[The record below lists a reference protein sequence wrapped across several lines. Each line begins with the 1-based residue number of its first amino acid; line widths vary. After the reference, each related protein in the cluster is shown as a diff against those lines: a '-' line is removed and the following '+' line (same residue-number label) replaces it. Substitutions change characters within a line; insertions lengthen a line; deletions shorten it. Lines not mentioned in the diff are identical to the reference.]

1 MDQDKVIE
9 LGLVAPEIANMVQE
23 FDRLQELSE
32 NENVKSWLKLM
43 AEGWLTVLDNEVDP
57 RMTPYTEGGEG
68 ATIHSSD
75 IEGVGS
81 LATVEIL
88 GAPTS
93 VWYTNSFA
101 HRMRFLRTGMLA
113 IAHLGSV
120 SAIGVRLDVEE
131 IGISVTN
138 G

>member
-1 MDQDKVIE
+1 MDQDKLIE
-9 LGLVAPEIANMVQE
+9 LGLLSPEIANMVKE
-23 FDRLQELSE
+23 LKRLEELTV
-32 NENVKSWLKLM
+32 NDNVKSWLKLM
-43 AEGWLTVLDNEVDP
+43 ADGWLTIVDNEVDP
-57 RMTPYTEGGEG
+57 RMTPYANGGEG

-81 LATVEIL
+81 LATIEIF

-93 VWYTNSFA
+93 VWYTNSFM
-101 HRMRFLRTGMLA
+101 HRMHFLRTGMLA

-120 SAIGVRLDVEE
+120 SPIGVRLDVEE